1 MAKVGQTTLL
11 SKQIPLLMASGEV
24 LAATTGGQ
32 ITKLQLSTHDTFPHT
47 SVEKNPKTLEAHF
60 NKQLALNK

>member
-1 MAKVGQTTLL
+1 
-11 SKQIPLLMASGEV
+11 MASGEV